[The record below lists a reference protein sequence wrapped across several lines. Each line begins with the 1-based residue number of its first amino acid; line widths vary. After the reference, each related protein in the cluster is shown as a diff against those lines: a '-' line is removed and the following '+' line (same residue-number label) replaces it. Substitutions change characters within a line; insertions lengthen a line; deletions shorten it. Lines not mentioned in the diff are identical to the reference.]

1 MKNAGKIYKLKRY
14 LLEKKWFRK
23 INNFKNNLKFQILAN
38 FNKSIG
44 KTYILDPR
52 NNINIETTSVCNL
65 SCKFCGYDKRDEYLH
80 PKKTMF
86 IDFLKIHPKIMFIDF
101 Y

>member
-52 NNINIETTSVCNL
+52 NNINIETTSVCN
-65 SCKFCGYDKRDEYLH
+65 F
-80 PKKTMF
+80 
-86 IDFLKIHPKIMFIDF
+86 FLKTLIL
-101 Y
+101 